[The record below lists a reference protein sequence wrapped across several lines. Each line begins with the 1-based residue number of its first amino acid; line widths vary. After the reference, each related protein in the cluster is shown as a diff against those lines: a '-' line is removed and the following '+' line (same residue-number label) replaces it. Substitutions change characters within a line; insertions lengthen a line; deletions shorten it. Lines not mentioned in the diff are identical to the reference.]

1 MLPREGLTYCVRMN
15 PAMHNIASLQLDV
28 NKEETIMTLAE
39 RLRKEGRMEGKMEGR
54 TEGKREGEVLGRH
67 AVLKRQLDKRFG
79 KDILDI
85 RMQERL
91 RCATAEQLD
100 LWAERIL
107 DARTLEDV
115 FRE

>member
-1 MLPREGLTYCVRMN
+1 
-15 PAMHNIASLQLDV
+15 MHNIASLQLDV

-39 RLRKEGRMEGKMEGR
+39 RLRKEGRMEGRMEGKIEGR

>member
-1 MLPREGLTYCVRMN
+1 MFQTMDVNRDV
-15 PAMHNIASLQLDV
+15 MHNIASMQLDS
-28 NKEETIMTLAE
+28 NKEGKVMTLAD
-39 RLRKEGRMEGKMEGR
+39 RLRKEGRIEGRMEGRMEGKMEG
-54 TEGKREGEVLGRH
+54 KMEGEVLGRH
-67 AVLKRQLDKRFG
+67 AVLQRLLGKRFG

-91 RCATAEQLD
+91 RSASAEQLD

-107 DARTLEDV
+107 DATTIEDV

>member
-1 MLPREGLTYCVRMN
+1 MK
-15 PAMHNIASLQLDV
+15 LDL
-28 NKEETIMTLAE
+28 NKEKTIMTLAE
-39 RLRKEGRMEGKMEGR
+39 RLRKEGRMEGKL
-54 TEGKREGEVLGRH
+54 EGEVLGRH
-67 AVLKRQLDKRFG
+67 AVLQRQIGKRFG

>member
-1 MLPREGLTYCVRMN
+1 MN
-15 PAMHNIASLQLDV
+15 PTNNIAVLELDK
-28 NKEETIMTLAE
+28 NKEKTIMTLAE
-39 RLRKEGRMEGKMEGR
+39 RLRKEGRMEGKMEG
-54 TEGKREGEVLGRH
+54 EVLGRH
-67 AVLKRQLDKRFG
+67 AVLKRQLGKRFG

-91 RCATAEQLD
+91 RCASAEQLD

-115 FRE
+115 FKE

>member
-1 MLPREGLTYCVRMN
+1 LK
-15 PAMHNIASLQLDV
+15 LDL
-28 NKEETIMTLAE
+28 NKEKTIMTLAE
-39 RLRKEGRMEGKMEGR
+39 RLRKEGRMEGKL
-54 TEGKREGEVLGRH
+54 EGEVLGRH
-67 AVLKRQLDKRFG
+67 AVLQRQIGKRFG